1 LPEALAAR
9 SEPMGGTGSSE
20 TLDSRNVVSTV
31 GAMGVMDSHQAARA
45 GVPDHV
51 WEIGEMVDLL
61 NTSLE

>member
-1 LPEALAAR
+1 
-9 SEPMGGTGSSE
+9 MGGTGSSE